1 MEQVLLI
8 YGAIFG
14 AALAVTILILFSRGE
29 SLSRKWAKIRVRME
43 DYQPGRMSE
52 PQDDEFDPALS
63 REWLVIGTALLLLI
77 LILGN
82 M

>member
-1 MEQVLLI
+1 MEQVLLL

-29 SLSRKWAKIRVRME
+29 SLPRKWAKIRVRME
-43 DYQPGRMSE
+43 DDPSGRMSK
-52 PQDDEFDPALS
+52 PQDDEFDPAVS
-63 REWLVIGTALLLLI
+63 RELLVIGAALLLLI
-77 LILGN
+77 LLLEN